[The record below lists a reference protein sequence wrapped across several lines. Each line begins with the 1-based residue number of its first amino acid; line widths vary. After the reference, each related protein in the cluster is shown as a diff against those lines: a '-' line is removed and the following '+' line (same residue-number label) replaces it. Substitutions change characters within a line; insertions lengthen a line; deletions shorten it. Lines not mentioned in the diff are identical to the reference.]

1 MASSLDQKQVEE
13 LIEKYRALA
22 EKGQRRIDE
31 LEERNEH
38 LVDAIRSS
46 LLVPTSAFAMSYA
59 RAYYGESS
67 SIFGIPIDAM
77 VGMLLK
83 GFAALLGFSSDK
95 GAQVAAKVAHD
106 VANGALASWSSAMGA
121 ELGLKKR
128 LEKPVPTPQP
138 NTGAAKVPSLSSR
151 ALTHEDLA
159 AITGAMAVQA
169 NVPAQVPQPAMPPR
183 PPLNGQPAPVMTS
196 ATHVATTALSSTPQ
210 KPFRFTQRWAVDPE
224 ADMRAL
230 LQSAGAPADPNTVN
244 HLLTHENPGD
254 EFKVT
259 LRRARA
265 PT

>member
-1 MASSLDQKQVEE
+1 MAAALDQKQVDE
-13 LIEKYRALA
+13 LLAKYRALA

-83 GFAALLGFSSDK
+83 GFAALLGYMSDK
-95 GAQVAAKVAHD
+95 GAQTAAKVAHD
-106 VANGALASWSSAMGA
+106 IGNGALASWTAAAGA

-128 LEKPVPTPQP
+128 MEKPLPAPQP
-138 NTGAAKVPSLSSR
+138 NTGAAEMPPRSSR
-151 ALTHEDLA
+151 ALTYEDLA

-169 NVPAQVPQPAMPPR
+169 NVPAQVPQPVMPPR

-196 ATHVATTALSSTPQ
+196 ATSAV
-210 KPFRFTQRWAVDPE
+210 FRV
-224 ADMRAL
+224 
-230 LQSAGAPADPNTVN
+230 
-244 HLLTHENPGD
+244 GD
-254 EFKVT
+254 ELK
-259 LRRARA
+259 
-265 PT
+265 